1 MKKNRNAVPVR
12 SGPIRTLDIPAA
24 EEHHRLSNEWDLGEL
39 VSSQF
44 MAQWSQ
50 ERFSAER
57 PLCISISATA
67 HRHCHRIQWSLWRVA
82 ASSH

>member
-44 MAQWSQ
+44 MAQ
-50 ERFSAER
+50 
-57 PLCISISATA
+57 
-67 HRHCHRIQWSLWRVA
+67 
-82 ASSH
+82 